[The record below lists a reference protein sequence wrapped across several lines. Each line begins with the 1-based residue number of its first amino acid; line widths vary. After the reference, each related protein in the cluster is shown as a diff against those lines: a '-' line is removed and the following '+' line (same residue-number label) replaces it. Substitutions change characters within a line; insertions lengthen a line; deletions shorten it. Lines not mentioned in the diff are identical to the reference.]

1 MFHFTPEEVN
11 AKGPRAHS
19 WHVADLNSALRYFR
33 NIKSKPVF
41 LKKMKQD
48 RQTSSKTD
56 KNRGDANKIL
66 NEKREITT
74 DIFTF

>member
-1 MFHFTPEEVN
+1 
-11 AKGPRAHS
+11 
-19 WHVADLNSALRYFR
+19 
-33 NIKSKPVF
+33 
-41 LKKMKQD
+41 MKQD